1 MSAVLAMLAAWAIA
15 LVINVVPA
23 FMPPTWSVLAAFR
36 IMAGAPLLPLTVGG
50 ASASALGRV
59 GLALLCRR
67 FGDKLPE
74 TDRENA
80 RALGRFV
87 NRHRRWR
94 EAIVFFY
101 CLGPLPSNPLFIAA
115 GVGRVPLLP
124 ATIAFFAAR
133 AIADT
138 FWVWSAGK
146 VSDNLGDVFLKNV
159 TSWQAAAIQLVALAL
174 VVLIFRLPWATWLGL
189 ADEEPLSAS
198 SDVGREVTD
207 REMPRRRG
215 GRRAQRG
222 YVK

>member
-23 FMPPTWSVLAAFR
+23 FMPPTWSVLAVFH
-36 IMAGAPLLPLTVGG
+36 IMAGPPLLSLTVGG
-50 ASASALGRV
+50 AAASAVGRV

-74 TDRENA
+74 TDRTNA
-80 RALGRFV
+80 RALGQFV

-115 GVGRVPLLP
+115 GIGRVPLLP
-124 ATIAFFAAR
+124 VTIAFFVAR

-146 VSDNLGDVFLKNV
+146 VSDDLGDVFLKNV
-159 TSWQAAAIQLVALAL
+159 TSWQAAAIQLAALAL
-174 VVLIFRLPWATWLGL
+174 VVLIFRLPWAKWLGFTG
-189 ADEEPLSAS
+189 DEP
-198 SDVGREVTD
+198 SDRSDIGRELTV
-207 REMPRRRG
+207 RETQRRRG
-215 GRRAQRG
+215 ERRSQKGIVR
-222 YVK
+222 